1 MNEEINKNTITY
13 DDGWQEVS
21 SAEYPTLSSSDEDT
35 EENEETEVA
44 ERKKDKINS
53 RGQLLVTLQLFA
65 CILIAIAALIL
76 KTFGGEVY
84 NTVSEWYNT
93 ELNKSVIAVSN
104 GENFSLDEFLEI
116 ATDDEA

>member
-21 SAEYPTLSSSDEDT
+21 TSEYASHSQPEN
-35 EENEETEVA
+35 ENEEIEIV
-44 ERKKDKINS
+44 ERKKEKNKS
-53 RGQLLVTLQLFA
+53 CGQLLVTVQLVV
-65 CILIAIAALIL
+65 CILLAIAALLL

-84 NTVSEWYNT
+84 KTVSDWYNT

-104 GENFSLDEFLEI
+104 GENFSLDEFLVI
-116 ATDDEA
+116 ATNDEA

>member
-21 SAEYPTLSSSDEDT
+21 SAEYPSRSHSEI
-35 EENEETEVA
+35 ENEETEVV
-44 ERKKDKINS
+44 ERKKEKNKS
-53 RGQLLVTLQLFA
+53 YGQLLVTVQLVV
-65 CILIAIAALIL
+65 CILIALAALIL

-84 NTVSEWYNT
+84 NTVSDWYNT

-104 GENFSLDEFLEI
+104 GENFSLDEFLDI
-116 ATDDEA
+116 STDDEA

>member
-13 DDGWQEVS
+13 DDGWQDVS
-21 SAEYPTLSSSDEDT
+21 TSEYPSHSQPENK
-35 EENEETEVA
+35 NEEIEVV
-44 ERKKDKINS
+44 ERKKEKNKFC
-53 RGQLLVTLQLFA
+53 GQLLVAVQLVV

-76 KTFGGEVY
+76 KTFGGELY
-84 NTVSEWYNT
+84 KNVSDWYNT

-104 GENFSLDEFLEI
+104 GEGFSLEEFLEI